1 MGMRG
6 HHEDVATSWG
16 RGDIMGTRGHG
27 GARGDGKGHG
37 DIIGM
42 RGHHGDAGMAGDAG
56 TSWGCGDIMGTQSRD
71 LAAVGKGRGGG
82 PPRRIER
89 PVEADRAPP
98 RVEAGGV
105 LGRWEEEVASRK
117 CRASTAALPAGRARR
132 PRGSSSAGGGGGG
145 GSDGGGPTAG
155 PGAVGAGGPA
165 MEEGGGL
172 GEPPRELQRDAGP
185 PAASPAPSPRWRR
198 RRRCPPRD
206 AASPPRPPSAAPA
219 SPPPRPFAC
228 GECGKRFGLSSH
240 LIRHQRSHTGERP
253 FPCGACGKAF
263 AQRSDLA
270 RHHRTHTGERLY
282 ACGDCGKRFAESS
295 HLLRHRVTHSG
306 ERPFQCRLC
315 GKSYGDSSYL
325 AVHQRAH
332 TGARPYRCP
341 RCGKAFARSSTLARH
356 QRVHGLAGKP
366 PALEDEWEGLRGGRA
381 PLEGLRPLWQRGW
394 RERTPPNASGPD
406 GQDGKEERGNE
417 PRPLE
422 GKWEG
427 LRGGHAPIEG
437 LHPLWGESWRAGT
450 PPNGSGPNGQDVN
463 EDRGNEPSPL
473 EDKWEG
479 LREGHAPTEKLHP
492 LWEGAWRGGSPPKG
506 SSLNGQDVN
515 EERGNEPR
523 PLEGK
528 WEGLRG
534 GHAPIEGL
542 HPLWGGSWRA
552 GTPPNGSGPNGQD
565 VNEDRGNEPRPL
577 EDKWEGLREGHAP
590 TEKLH
595 PLWEGTWRGGS
606 PPKGSSP
613 NGRDVNEERGNEPRP
628 PEDKWEGLRGGHAP
642 IEGLH
647 PLWGGSWRAGTPPNG
662 SGPEGQDVNEDRGNE
677 PRPQGGTWAGLQ
689 RGHAPTDRPRPLRE
703 EPRRGPA
710 PSEDKPRPL
719 SADWPAPG
727 GGSAPRGLRVG
738 GEWAGLLAT
747 PPRPPAA
754 NQLRVVG
761 WQWGVG

>member
-1 MGMRG
+1 M
-6 HHEDVATSWG
+6 
-16 RGDIMGTRGHG
+16 G
-27 GARGDGKGHG
+27 GARR
-37 DIIGM
+37 
-42 RGHHGDAGMAGDAG
+42 RGRGLSVLGVPP
-56 TSWGCGDIMGTQSRD
+56 WR
-71 LAAVGKGRGGG
+71 RGGG
-82 PPRRIER
+82 WESPPGAAAGRRPPGRLPR
-89 PVEADRAPP
+89 PVPALAPP
-98 RVEAGGV
+98 P
-105 LGRWEEEVASRK
+105 
-117 CRASTAALPAGRARR
+117 LP
-132 PRGSSSAGGGGGG
+132 
-145 GSDGGGPTAG
+145 
-155 PGAVGAGGPA
+155 
-165 MEEGGGL
+165 
-172 GEPPRELQRDAGP
+172 PP
-185 PAASPAPSPRWRR
+185 
-198 RRRCPPRD
+198 D
-206 AASPPRPPSAAPA
+206 AASPPPPPSAAPA

-356 QRVHGLAGKP
+356 QRVHGSAGKP

-427 LRGGHAPIEG
+427 LRGGHAP
-437 LHPLWGESWRAGT
+437 R
-450 PPNGSGPNGQDVN
+450 
-463 EDRGNEPSPL
+463 
-473 EDKWEG
+473 EG
-479 LREGHAPTEKLHP
+479 LR
-492 LWEGAWRGGSPPKG
+492 
-506 SSLNGQDVN
+506 
-515 EERGNEPR
+515 
-523 PLEGK
+523 
-528 WEGLRG
+528 
-534 GHAPIEGL
+534 
-542 HPLWGGSWRA
+542 PLWGGSWRA
-552 GTPPNGSGPNGQD
+552 GTPPNGSGPDGQD

-595 PLWEGTWRGGS
+595 PLWEGAWRGGS

-642 IEGLH
+642 IEGLR

-662 SGPEGQDVNEDRGNE
+662 SGPDGQDVNEDRGNE
-677 PRPQGGTWAGLQ
+677 PRPPGGAWAGLQ
-689 RGHAPTDRPRPLRE
+689 RGHAPTDRPRPPRE